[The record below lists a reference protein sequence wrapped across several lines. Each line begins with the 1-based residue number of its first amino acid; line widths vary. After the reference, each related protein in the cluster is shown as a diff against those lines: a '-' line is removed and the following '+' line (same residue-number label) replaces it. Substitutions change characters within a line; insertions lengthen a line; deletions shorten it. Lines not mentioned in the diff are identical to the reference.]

1 MSLLLA
7 VSSKSWF
14 PQALPNLLLNPT
26 FSRRLQREHQQPL
39 TTNTTSPSH
48 NMFPVF
54 PSTWILQYS
63 TYNTWSLGYH
73 LISSYSPTTT
83 DDNRRQPGE
92 YRAICLFEGLHNRRS
107 SQQRSFCAQLF
118 WQVWSP
124 CSNSLQLL
132 TTRSYLKPDLLD
144 RMTPIMLIFWRLHLS
159 KGLWTWKKKTAILFT
174 PSWRF
179 KA

>member
-14 PQALPNLLLNPT
+14 PQALSNLLLNPT

-39 TTNTTSPSH
+39 TANTTSPSH

-83 DDNRRQPGE
+83 DDNRVNIEQS
-92 YRAICLFEGLHNRRS
+92 AF
-107 SQQRSFCAQLF
+107 
-118 WQVWSP
+118 
-124 CSNSLQLL
+124 
-132 TTRSYLKPDLLD
+132 LKVYTIDEV
-144 RMTPIMLIFWRLHLS
+144 LS
-159 KGLWTWKKKTAILFT
+159 KGHSALNCSGKFEVPAPIVCNFWQPDHIWNQIFLTELLPYCWYFDVFICPRDCEHEKRKLPFFSHLHGDSKHNG
-174 PSWRF
+174 
-179 KA
+179 